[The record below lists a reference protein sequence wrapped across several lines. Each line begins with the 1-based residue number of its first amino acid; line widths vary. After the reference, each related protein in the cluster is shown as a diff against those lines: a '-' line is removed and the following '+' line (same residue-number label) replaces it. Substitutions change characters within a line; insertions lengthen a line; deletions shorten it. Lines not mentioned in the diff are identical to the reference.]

1 MHTFAVQK
9 IETING
15 KQEFN
20 MLIVDGKSL
29 LEEFEESLEDIYE
42 NEMNSI
48 YLYMEEVAN
57 CTSLPKSKF
66 REINCGKGNIKEYE
80 FKSKHLRV
88 YAIKQFGGKLVV
100 MCGYKNSQKKDIS
113 KFRELKKEYLK
124 ISKKN

>member
-1 MHTFAVQK
+1 MHTFVVQK

-42 NEMNSI
+42 SEMNSI

-57 CTSLPKSKF
+57 CRSLPISKF
-66 REINCGKGNIKEYE
+66 REINCGKGSIKEYE

-88 YAIKQFGGKLVV
+88 YAIKQSGGKLVV

-124 ISKKN
+124 FSKKN